1 MTDDFRDDPAFLRDE
16 VIAQAALAT
25 GAMREADG
33 WKRLADDN
41 GAEAMRRGKEVVAL
55 REQLAGAVSREH
67 AAQAIGWLSAE
78 VAVHGAPSLGPEWLD
93 LWDRALAATGEL

>member
-16 VIAQAALAT
+16 VKRRAALAT

-55 REQLAGAVSREH
+55 REQLAGAVSALQSIYDRH
-67 AAQAIGWLSAE
+67 HMNGDGSAGQ
-78 VAVHGAPSLGPEWLD
+78 VSSDAL
-93 LWDRALAATGEL
+93 RALGIDPDAGEQ